1 MKAYKI
7 QLIGYA
13 RRHNEDTQLYGMQRK
28 HALTCAI
35 CGADLPRDMAFQQAH
50 MEHAHKMEC

>member
-1 MKAYKI
+1 MQQTTRI
-7 QLIGYA
+7 P
-13 RRHNEDTQLYGMQRK
+13 DTQLYGMKSK

-35 CGADLPRDMAFQQAH
+35 CGALLPTDMDFQAAH